1 MLDIRGQ
8 MSISKALAVISVLI
22 LLSSSTLAADNAIYS
37 KDNAIVRAVEKVSPY
52 VFNVISARPVKLNP
66 WYQLFTPFEPQPRH
80 RLGSGVMIDRGYVL
94 TNQHVIQDA
103 ANVKLISAESKEM
116 ECEVVG
122 EDYPTDIALLKVV
135 GEKDK
140 GADLGDSNELKLGE
154 WAIAIGNPFGAPSVT
169 VGVISALHRS
179 IRVGERTYR
188 DLIQTDA
195 AINPGNSGGP
205 LIDIRGRVEGINVA
219 FLSSE
224 IGQGVGFAIPANIA
238 RMVMKKLLEDGVVI
252 EPWTGMEYQELT
264 PDIARHL
271 RISEDRGVLIAN
283 VEDKSPAQKAGIKR
297 MDLLKEISGF
307 QVKTLDDLRYITR
320 LLKGGEGYPITLLR
334 QGREIK
340 LTLTPEPLISKPY
353 SSPIGLKVHEMN
365 RRIAKVFRLKGKDGV
380 FVCKVE
386 RSGSLWGSGL
396 QTGDRIYAIG
406 RYEIRDLKDFKKVER
421 MISRGN
427 RVTFLFERE
436 GVNYR
441 LTTLIR

>member
-1 MLDIRGQ
+1 

-80 RLGSGVMIDRGYVL
+80 RLGSGVMIGGGYVI

-103 ANVKLISAESKEM
+103 ANVKLISAESKET

-122 EDYPTDIALLKVV
+122 EDYPTDIALLKVK
-135 GEKDK
+135 GKGDK

-154 WAIAIGNPFGAPSVT
+154 WAIAIGNPFGTPSVT

-179 IRVGERTYR
+179 IRVGERSYHE
-188 DLIQTDA
+188 LIQTDA

-205 LIDIRGRVEGINVA
+205 LVDISGEVVGINVA

-224 IGQGVGFAIPANIA
+224 VGQGVGFAIPINIA
-238 RMVMKKLLEDGVVI
+238 RMATEKLLGAGVVI

-264 PDIARHL
+264 PDIIRHL
-271 RISEDRGVLIAN
+271 KISGGRGVLIAN
-283 VEDKSPAQKAGIKR
+283 VEDKSPAQKAGVKR
-297 MDLLKEISGF
+297 MDLLKEIAGF
-307 QVKTLDDLRYITR
+307 QIKTMDDLRYISR
-320 LLKGGEGYPITLLR
+320 LLKGGREYPITLLR
-334 QGREIK
+334 NNRRIR
-340 LTLTPEPLISKPY
+340 LTLKPESLISNPY
-353 SSPIGLKVHEMN
+353 SSSIGLKVHEMN
-365 RRIAKVFRLKGKDGV
+365 RKIARVFGLKGKDGV

-386 RSGSLWGSGL
+386 RSGPLRGSGL

-406 RYEIRDLKDFKKVER
+406 RYEIRDLKDFKRVER
-421 MISRGN
+421 MISKGN
-427 RVTFLFERE
+427 RVTFFFERG

-441 LTTLIR
+441 LTTFIR